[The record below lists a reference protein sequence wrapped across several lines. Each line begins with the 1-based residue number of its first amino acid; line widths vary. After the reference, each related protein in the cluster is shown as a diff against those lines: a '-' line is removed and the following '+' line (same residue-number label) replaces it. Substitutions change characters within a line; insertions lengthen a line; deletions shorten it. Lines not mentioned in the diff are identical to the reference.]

1 MDIQVASNF
10 ERLLFEIYDRNP
22 KRVSECMNSL
32 SADGGFVIDSARLN
46 IVRSLFKSAAIDE
59 PTTLAEIAKIH
70 AETGYFVDPH
80 TAVGVAAAREFSS
93 LKDYT
98 IVSLATA
105 DPAKFPDSVERA
117 TGKRPALPSRL
128 AEALVSEEHYEVLT
142 RDVET
147 VKAYIRFHSRFA
159 N

>member
-1 MDIQVASNF
+1 
-10 ERLLFEIYDRNP
+10 
-22 KRVSECMNSL
+22 MNAL
-32 SADGGFVIDSARLN
+32 SADGGFVIEPDRLN
-46 IVRSLFKSAAIDE
+46 IVRSLFKSTAIDE
-59 PTTLAEIAKIH
+59 ATTLAEISKIH

-80 TAVGVAAAREFSS
+80 TAVGVAAARALSS
-93 LKDYT
+93 LDDYT

-117 TGKRPALPSRL
+117 TGKRPALPTRL
-128 AEALVSEEHYEVLT
+128 AEALASEEHYEVLT

-147 VKAYIRFHSRFA
+147 VKAYIRLRSRFT